1 MFKKISIN
9 YLSTI
14 IGAFIS
20 NVLLMNYLSANH
32 YLDQYIYNQNMN
44 HPYEVMGYDIKI
56 SFILFATV
64 NLVYF
69 VVSKLNKLSELLI
82 LIMQIIFNFIILV
95 SFPNSSYVLSAYNIV
110 AIIAYII
117 FILQYR
123 KRQSIYAILI
133 QYTLIFVLMIMSYM
147 SIYQTI
153 FGVSRSASDYIVANA
168 RLKTFL
174 KSTFFFLACAAMVQT
189 IGFFKKIPK
198 E

>member
-9 YLSTI
+9 YLGMI
-14 IGAFIS
+14 IAVFIS

-32 YLDQYIYNQNMN
+32 YLDQYIYDQNMSD
-44 HPYEVMGYDIKI
+44 PYEVMGYDIKI

-95 SFPNSSYVLSAYNIV
+95 SFPNSSYVLSAYNTV

-133 QYTLIFVLMIMSYM
+133 QYVLIFVLMIMSYM
-147 SIYQTI
+147 SIYETI
-153 FGVSRSASDYIVANA
+153 FGVSRSPIDYTVANA

-174 KSTFFFLACAAMVQT
+174 KSTFFLLACAAMVQT
-189 IGFFKKIPK
+189 IGFFKKNQK
-198 E
+198 

>member
-32 YLDQYIYNQNMN
+32 YLDQYIYDQNMSD
-44 HPYEVMGYDIKI
+44 PYEVMGYDIKI
-56 SFILFATV
+56 SFILFAIV

-95 SFPNSSYVLSAYNIV
+95 SFPNSSYVLSAYNTV

-133 QYTLIFVLMIMSYM
+133 QYALIFVLMIMSYM
-147 SIYQTI
+147 SIYETI
-153 FGVSRSASDYIVANA
+153 FGVSRSPIDYTVANT

-174 KSTFFFLACAAMVQT
+174 KSTFFLLVCAAMVQT
-189 IGFFKKIPK
+189 IGFFKKNQK
-198 E
+198 